1 MVIKNGKHI
10 YKRRR
15 RQDKEEVYIETG
27 SMFITSREEL
37 LRTKN
42 RISGE
47 IGFVEIPRSRS
58 FEIDTYDNNFETK
71 EKRNKDLKKI
81 LKTYLSEQE
90 W

>member
-1 MVIKNGKHI
+1 MI
-10 YKRRR
+10 YLDHR
-15 RQDKEEVYIETG
+15 
-27 SMFITSREEL
+27 
-37 LRTKN
+37 
-42 RISGE
+42 
-47 IGFVEIPRSRS
+47 